1 MLRTPRAI
9 PQSTGIYLPKGFWKF
24 PCSTGA
30 ELEVP
35 DTAMVTSNPI
45 DKVGPVA
52 RTGERKQ
59 VRTVGR
65 KERPSDVGVPL
76 PLFQPS

>member
-1 MLRTPRAI
+1 
-9 PQSTGIYLPKGFWKF
+9 
-24 PCSTGA
+24 
-30 ELEVP
+30 
-35 DTAMVTSNPI
+35 MVTSNPI